1 MPSSKGKP
9 FLLDH
14 CWALLQRS
22 EKWKL
27 REMEPKKGEVNLI
40 DDEDDEG
47 GRNYGRPEGTKKAK
61 ERLKSQAE
69 AASLRDRKSVV

>member
-1 MPSSKGKP
+1 M
-9 FLLDH
+9 
-14 CWALLQRS
+14 
-22 EKWKL
+22 
-27 REMEPKKGEVNLI
+27 NLI

-69 AASLRDRKSVV
+69 AASLRDQIDNMVKSNELLTAKQIEAKKELSDKRAQEKKE